1 MTATNTNK
9 PIADQTPKEID
20 AQLAE
25 IWGRQAQAQSALVA
39 LHDRVA
45 SYTKHL
51 AAVNPSRQSSSFMR
65 ESYAAT
71 IAEAEAAIPAAEAA
85 LDAIIAE
92 ALPFQAEYMARGTWT
107 RAYLV
112 TNTGGH
118 VHRSMHCGTCF
129 PSTQFAWLPEVS
141 GDDEAS
147 IVERAGEAACTTC
160 YPSAPVDVLKR
171 KSTFEAPDRKAA
183 RIEREVKAAARAA
196 KAAATGITNPNGSPL
211 LGRWGVIKTERSAQ
225 IEAVTELA
233 NHVGYGYSLDGGLV
247 ERITAA
253 LAAKRG
259 QTADEVLVELSAKAA
274 AKVKRESRR

>member
-51 AAVNPSRQSSSFMR
+51 ARQSSPFMR

-160 YPSAPVDVLKR
+160 YPSAPVDVLRR

-183 RIEREVKAAARAA
+183 RIERETKAAA
-196 KAAATGITNPNGSPL
+196 KAAKDALTGIADVDGSPL
-211 LGRWGVIKTERSAQ
+211 RGKWGTLKTERAAQ
-225 IEAVTELA
+225 IELVDELA
-233 NHVGYGYSLDGGLV
+233 NHSAYGYRLDAALV
-247 ERITAA
+247 VKLTAA

-259 QTADEVLVELSAKAA
+259 QSIEATEAQIADKVA
-274 AKVKRESRR
+274 AKIKRDARQR